1 MQIAFDK
8 PVAIKAK
15 KFKQMKYAL
24 IADIHE
30 DLVHLEL
37 ALKKIEKL
45 KCDQAICLG
54 DISGF
59 SVPYYQYLDTRN
71 ASKCLRLI
79 RENCSVIIAG
89 NHDINAA
96 GKVPEISPDFVYPN
110 TWHKMDFHERSMV
123 SKGKVWLYDDNE
135 LDPLYTIKDIEFLK
149 SLSEFKV
156 VETMQ
161 GKILLSHYLY
171 PNITGSTKKFYNENM
186 DFKDHREFMKS
197 NDCLVS
203 FTGHRHYSG
212 LFISTENGII
222 RRRYNSKHYIK
233 RGDCIHVPQVAR
245 NRIGNGFCVFDSIE
259 FSIKTVRI

>member
-1 MQIAFDK
+1 
-8 PVAIKAK
+8 
-15 KFKQMKYAL
+15 MKYAL

-30 DLVHLEL
+30 DLVYLEL
-37 ALKKIEKL
+37 ALRKIEKL
-45 KCDQAICLG
+45 KCETVICLG

-59 SVPYYQYLDTRN
+59 SVPFYQYYDTRN

-79 RENCSVIIAG
+79 SEHCSVIIAG

-96 GKVPEISPDFVYPN
+96 GKVPEVSPEFKYPN

-135 LDPLYTIKDIEFLK
+135 LDPLYTVKDVEQLK
-149 SLSEFKV
+149 KLPEYNIIQ
-156 VETMQ
+156 TRQ

-171 PNITGSTKKFYNENM
+171 PNITGSSKNFYNEAIE
-186 DFKDHREFMKS
+186 FKAHREFMRS
-197 NDCLVS
+197 NDCKIS

-212 LFISTENGII
+212 LFISTANGII
-222 RRRYNSKHYIK
+222 RRRFNSKHYLK
-233 RGDCIHVPQVAR
+233 SGDCIHVPQVAR
-245 NRIGNGFCVFDSIE
+245 NRIGNGFCVFDSEE